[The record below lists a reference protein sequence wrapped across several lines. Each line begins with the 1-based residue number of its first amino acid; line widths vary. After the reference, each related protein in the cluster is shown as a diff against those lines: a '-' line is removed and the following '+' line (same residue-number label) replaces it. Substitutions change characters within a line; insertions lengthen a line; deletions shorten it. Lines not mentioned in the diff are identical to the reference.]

1 MIFLKFPRNYGK
13 IFGFHTYNL
22 KKRCELSLSFGK
34 NYVGMNHGCES
45 SVRLVFS
52 VIFCVCSFFTS
63 FTCYSFLLLTD
74 VYGETSFC
82 LCRPVLYSV
91 SFKNSIIVVLYTY
104 KTLIYPV
111 YTYDRKL

>member
-45 SVRLVFS
+45 SVRLVFLYCIPAFLS
-52 VIFCVCSFFTS
+52 RARILCSFAHILPTHLHF
-63 FTCYSFLLLTD
+63 YSYINEYQTFILM
-74 VYGETSFC
+74 
-82 LCRPVLYSV
+82 
-91 SFKNSIIVVLYTY
+91 
-104 KTLIYPV
+104 
-111 YTYDRKL
+111 

>member
-52 VIFCVCSFFTS
+52 VIFLCVFILHILHLLFFS
-63 FTCYSFLLLTD
+63 LT
-74 VYGETSFC
+74 YRC
-82 LCRPVLYSV
+82 LW
-91 SFKNSIIVVLYTY
+91 
-104 KTLIYPV
+104 
-111 YTYDRKL
+111 

>member
-34 NYVGMNHGCES
+34 NYVGMNRGCES

-52 VIFCVCSFFTS
+52 VIFVCVHSSHPSPVILFSYLQMFMVKHL
-63 FTCYSFLLLTD
+63 FAFAVQLYIVFLLKIL
-74 VYGETSFC
+74 
-82 LCRPVLYSV
+82 L
-91 SFKNSIIVVLYTY
+91 
-104 KTLIYPV
+104 
-111 YTYDRKL
+111 